1 MVCVLVFLLP
11 VSGLLHCQCCYQYT
25 REATMYHYHAEC
37 EKGEKIKNEV
47 ERAKKG
53 IFILGLMSSSWV
65 TFGVSFNL
73 LCSCG
78 IFIKHLSSAR
88 ARKTNNQGS
97 ALQSVHYKN
106 NTHWPLLNTCVY
118 FYFFSLVFVPGQL
131 YNFLFPSFFF
141 LFLLTRPAS
150 TLATEEKNGL
160 CSPYPV
166 GPTMVFCCWN
176 ELIV

>member
-1 MVCVLVFLLP
+1 
-11 VSGLLHCQCCYQYT
+11 
-25 REATMYHYHAEC
+25 MYHYHAEC

-88 ARKTNNQGS
+88 ARNTNNQGS

-106 NTHWPLLNTCVY
+106 NTH
-118 FYFFSLVFVPGQL
+118 
-131 YNFLFPSFFF
+131 
-141 LFLLTRPAS
+141 
-150 TLATEEKNGL
+150 
-160 CSPYPV
+160 
-166 GPTMVFCCWN
+166 
-176 ELIV
+176 